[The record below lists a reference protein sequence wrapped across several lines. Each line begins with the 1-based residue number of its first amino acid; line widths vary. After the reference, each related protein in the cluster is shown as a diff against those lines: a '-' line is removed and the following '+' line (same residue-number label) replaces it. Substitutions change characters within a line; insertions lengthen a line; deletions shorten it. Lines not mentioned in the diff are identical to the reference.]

1 MTAFTTIT
9 RALAALLLAA
19 LVATACGGGGTSEAD
34 QEFVDAIIASGTEE
48 FPDNVDVT
56 CIAEGMV
63 SGLGGASGIED
74 KYGLTPAAF
83 AEDIEVEMQEDDAR
97 KVVDNMWEC
106 DGLSD
111 SFYTDVAGSDDADTV
126 NCLKENISDD
136 NVKTLLVSGFMGDSG
151 AELEAQVENDF
162 EAELFAAFAS
172 CDLG

>member
-19 LVATACGGGGTSEAD
+19 LVATACGGGTSEAD
-34 QEFVDAIIASGTEE
+34 QEFVDALIASGADT
-48 FPDNVDVT
+48 FPPGVDID

-83 AEDIEVEMQEDDAR
+83 ADDIDVEMQEDDAR
-97 KVVDNMWEC
+97 KVVDNMWGC
-106 DGLSD
+106 DGLAD
-111 SFYTDVAGSDDADTV
+111 SFYTDVAGSDDADTLS
-126 NCLKENISDD
+126 CLKDNISED

-151 AELEAQVENDF
+151 AELEASVENDF
-162 EAELFAAFAS
+162 EAELVAS
-172 CDLG
+172 FEECGLG

>member
-9 RALAALLLAA
+9 RALAALLLTA
-19 LVATACGGGGTSEAD
+19 LVATACGGGTSEAD
-34 QEFVDAIIASGTEE
+34 QEFVDALIESGTEE
-48 FPDNVDVT
+48 FPDGVDVT

-74 KYGLTPAAF
+74 KYGLTPASF
-83 AEDIEVEMQEDDAR
+83 ADDIDVEMQEDDAR

-106 DGLSD
+106 DGLAD
-111 SFYTDVAGSDDADTV
+111 SFYTDVAGSDDADLIG
-126 NCLKENISDD
+126 CLKENISDS

-151 AELEAQVENDF
+151 AELEQSVENDF
-162 EAELFAAFAS
+162 EAELMAAFGN